1 MKLIKNVH
9 KLILELIELKKKYR
23 ELYFEQLIINN
34 ELREKIKQL
43 ESMVN

>member
-1 MKLIKNVH
+1 MRLIKNFN

-23 ELYFEQLIINN
+23 ELYFEQLRINN
-34 ELREKIKQL
+34 ELREKIKKL